1 VIFIFLLFCC
11 LNSHRHVP
19 KAILSAGR
27 TKTEIKRAEDQ
38 KAARVRAH
46 TKPGTLPFVPE
57 RKKHILT
64 EVE

>member
-1 VIFIFLLFCC
+1 M
-11 LNSHRHVP
+11 P
-19 KAILSAGR
+19 KAILNASR
-27 TKTEIKRAEDQ
+27 TKTVIKQAGDQ

-57 RKKHILT
+57 RKKHILK